1 MELIET
7 KSYLAIVNK
16 MINLDLDERKR
27 EDASKIYEVL
37 WKGIPP

>member
-27 EDASKIYEVL
+27 EDASKNV
-37 WKGIPP
+37 